1 MLGRDRRKKHSRT
14 IFNPHIVNWSPMLAA
29 ATSARQKPLHA
40 YFNVLTPAL
49 VTEHL
54 ELLDHLCG
62 TASPPNSASLIS
74 LWDSSA
80 ER

>member
-1 MLGRDRRKKHSRT
+1 MSW
-14 IFNPHIVNWSPMLAA
+14 IVNWSLMLAA
-29 ATSARQKPLHA
+29 ATSARQKPLRV
-40 YFNVLTPAL
+40 YFNVPTPASAIERL
-49 VTEHL
+49 K
-54 ELLDHLCG
+54 LLDHLCG